1 MRCSRPPLR
10 LALCPLIAL
19 FAGCARERR
28 IPSAEILPPL
38 PYRQAGLDEVLA
50 AYESYARGLTSVSG
64 SGDLGVSDLRK
75 GRSRRIGVRVL
86 AQRGGRLYLKGSVT
100 VVTVLEVVSD
110 GARFWFSVPSKKT
123 VWTGPAQ
130 SARTADESADTEAPY
145 RALRPQEVSRALLP
159 EPLAPQPGDSLVFE
173 AEPRSFSLTLVRSA
187 GGRGVVRRR
196 VSLSRD
202 TLQLV
207 RASHYN
213 ADGEL
218 ESEARFA
225 SWSNGS
231 PQRVTIFR
239 PREGYEAAFALDKM
253 ETNVSVP
260 DRLFAPRLP
269 EGYSIVE
276 VED

>member
-1 MRCSRPPLR
+1 MRRSRSTLP
-10 LALCPLIAL
+10 LALCLSLVP
-19 FAGCARERR
+19 FAGCARARR
-28 IPSAEILPPL
+28 IPTAELLPPL
-38 PYRQAGLDEVLA
+38 PYRQAGRDEVLA

-64 SGDLGVSDLRK
+64 SGDLSVSDLRK
-75 GRSRRIGVRVL
+75 GRSRQIGVRVL
-86 AQRGGRLYLKGSVT
+86 AQRGGRLYIKGSVT

-110 GARFWFSVPSKKT
+110 GAHFWFSLPSKKT

-130 SARTADESADTEAPY
+130 SARTADESADAEAPY

-173 AEPRSFSLTLVRSA
+173 ADPRSFSLTLVRSTA
-187 GGRGVVRRR
+187 GGDVARRR

-202 TLQLV
+202 TLRLL
-207 RASHYN
+207 RAAHYDE
-213 ADGEL
+213 DGEL

-231 PQRVTIFR
+231 PRRVMIFR

-253 ETNVSVP
+253 EANVAVP
-260 DRLFAPRLP
+260 DRVFAPRVP

-276 VED
+276 VEE